1 MGVALWFCPRPNSQI
16 HDKLTTLSSSIN
28 TLFPGSPPKFE
39 PHITITTNVNV
50 NLDDP
55 SKTKD
60 DVDKVLSA
68 CVVALQSLP
77 KNHNNLVTI
86 GNINS
91 QRKYFQKL
99 YFEVVKDPNLV
110 SFAQIM
116 REVFVIAPAD
126 IEAENQKQNP
136 HLYTTD
142 SNGNT
147 IRRRPSKRH
156 SREPST
162 VKEFDTT
169 EIQRRA
175 TYKAAE
181 WAEKEYAPHISLVYS
196 NIWPID
202 NALWITIKT
211 RISDYLGIEDV
222 EQGNLHNHGLGWD
235 SGVFKLVLC
244 EGEVQDWVVLGSVD
258 V

>member
-1 MGVALWFCPRPNSQI
+1 M
-16 HDKLTTLSSSIN
+16 
-28 TLFPGSPPKFE
+28 
-39 PHITITTNVNV
+39 
-50 NLDDP
+50 
-55 SKTKD
+55 
-60 DVDKVLSA
+60 DKVLSA

-147 IRRRPSKRH
+147 IRRRPLKRH